1 MLKCL
6 IQKVVIILNGLNG
19 DIIKRAMTEK
29 GLSYAD
35 LSRMCGIPK
44 ATLQRHAAGKTK
56 NIPVDAVK
64 KIADALC
71 VSASS
76 LICVDDDDAEFVAS
90 LGELKPLEQLS
101 EDARALNVLLYDLG
115 EHIIKVDGNYYLG
128 VCGIL
133 SEKDIAFLKSSAAS
147 GLKIAYE
154 ALKSRAESE
163 MKDALSEKK

>member
-1 MLKCL
+1 MTTGDRIKSQRLKKGL
-6 IQKVVIILNGLNG
+6 TQEELGKMIGVQKAAINKYEKGIVVN
-19 DIIKRAMTEK
+19 IKRDM
-29 GLSYAD
+29 
-35 LSRMCGIPK
+35 I
-44 ATLQRHAAGKTK
+44 
-56 NIPVDAVK
+56 
-64 KIADALC
+64 DALAKALDVKPSYLLC
-71 VSASS
+71 MDE
-76 LICVDDDDAEFVAS
+76 CDAEFVAS

-115 EHIIKVDGNYYLG
+115 EHIIKVGGNYYLG